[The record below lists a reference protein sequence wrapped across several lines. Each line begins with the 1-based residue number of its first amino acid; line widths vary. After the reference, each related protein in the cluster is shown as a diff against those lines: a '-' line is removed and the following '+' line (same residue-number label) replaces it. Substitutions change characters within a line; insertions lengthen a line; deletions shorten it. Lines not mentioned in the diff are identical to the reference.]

1 MPTRR
6 STTLENLG
14 RIARGPTTGSRV
26 VGVVVVVV
34 VVVVGVD
41 ARRVVV
47 SRRTVVSRSVTSE
60 STSLRRSAV
69 TMMQIHSPSCSEAP
83 IIRRNTASA
92 TKAAS
97 ADP

>member
-6 STTLENLG
+6 STTRENWG
-14 RIARGPTTGSRV
+14 RITRGPKTGSRV
-26 VGVVVVVV
+26 VG

-69 TMMQIHSPSCSEAP
+69 NMLQIHLPSCSEAP